1 MRFRYA
7 LCLIISLVLLAT
19 GCSTVGDFYEEML
32 PAEYIDPESYLPEG
46 EEPSVYYS
54 SDIASDIYFLRSNY
68 YWILGSAS
76 YNGPNDSSL
85 PSEIASLCKE
95 KGARIGLYTSQY
107 TDTRHG
113 IISSSYS
120 ISSYSIDRYD
130 YLVVL
135 FVPMSLDDILYCS
148 RVGLSTR
155 DLETSDRISLGQNT
169 GAYVS
174 IVYQDS
180 PAFYANLAPG
190 DIITEANGVTIYDS
204 ASLDNIFN
212 SLTSEDTIELKY
224 VRNGIERECSFA
236 PLF

>member
-1 MRFRYA
+1 
-7 LCLIISLVLLAT
+7 
-19 GCSTVGDFYEEML
+19 
-32 PAEYIDPESYLPEG
+32 
-46 EEPSVYYS
+46 
-54 SDIASDIYFLRSNY
+54 
-68 YWILGSAS
+68 
-76 YNGPNDSSL
+76 
-85 PSEIASLCKE
+85 
-95 KGARIGLYTSQY
+95 
-107 TDTRHG
+107 
-113 IISSSYS
+113 
-120 ISSYSIDRYD
+120 
-130 YLVVL
+130 
-135 FVPMSLDDILYCS
+135 MSLDDILYCS

-190 DIITEANGVTIYDS
+190 DIITEAYGVTIYDS